1 MLHVISDLI
10 GFIALICLLG
20 VLIYLV
26 YARIRGQFTW
36 GMLWFLVVPFTIA
49 IAGNILH
56 SYSWY
61 LADKHQFKY
70 DYEKAISTWVNES
83 GVQQSYKY
91 DTDADKTDQLDLQ
104 SFRLPQPGH
113 AQSWHN
119 NRMHRSCRPDRI

>member
-1 MLHVISDLI
+1 MLHVISDLM

-49 IAGNILH
+49 GNILY

-91 DTDADKTDQLDLQ
+91 GTDADKMDQPDLQ
-104 SFRLPQPGH
+104 
-113 AQSWHN
+113 
-119 NRMHRSCRPDRI
+119 